1 MHLLLTMN
9 QTQKITFDQ
18 NLEYNLRLSQIAKA
32 FTIFPV
38 KNPENRQG
46 WAATK
51 TPFSSLTTTPMPINP
66 KLDPTEAFTFNLMQ
80 P

>member
-1 MHLLLTMN
+1 MN

-18 NLEYNLRLSQIAKA
+18 NLEYILRLSQIAKA

-51 TPFSSLTTTPMPINP
+51 TPF
-66 KLDPTEAFTFNLMQ
+66 
-80 P
+80 